1 MDMTKPAEVGSFLFT
16 ITASKLAGEWRLTIW
31 KPLINACV
39 LVAWVLFGSA
49 SVSGEILELSVTEG
63 DGELKVRMISVLDA
77 PAEYVYRVVTD
88 YKHGNR
94 IHPSI
99 TGVEILRSGRD
110 GVIRVKNRSEHRV
123 GLFPFEIEWVG
134 DIVETAHSRIK
145 ISTIPEIGSFH
156 SGAALWEIRPLGER
170 TWVLHESTL
179 KPKSFVIPIIGGYVM
194 KKHMKN
200 ETVAT
205 FNRIE
210 CNAKIMSEMDMEGD
224 PEHLKVALKEKGNCI
239 QLHRYPANQQ

>member
-1 MDMTKPAEVGSFLFT
+1 MTKPAEVGSFLFA
-16 ITASKLAGEWRLTIW
+16 ITASKLAGERLLTMW
-31 KPLINACV
+31 KPLINTCV

-49 SVSGEILELSVTEG
+49 SVSGEILELSVTER

-77 PAEYVYRVVTD
+77 PAEYVYRVLTD

-99 TGVEILRSGRD
+99 TEVEVLRSGRD

-123 GLFPFEIEWVG
+123 GLFLFEVEWVG
-134 DIVETAHSRIK
+134 DIVETAHSRID
-145 ISTIPEIGSFH
+145 IATIPEIGSFH

-179 KPKSFVIPIIGGYVM
+179 KPKSFGVPIIGGHVM
-194 KKHMKN
+194 KKHMKD

-210 CNAKIMSEMDMEGD
+210 CNAKIMSEMDMERD
-224 PEHLKVALKEKGNCI
+224 PEHLKVALREKENCI
-239 QLHRYPANQQ
+239 QARRYPANGQ